1 MLYMT
6 LGCPAMTI
14 TFKTQIILG
23 WYFVK

>member
-6 LGCPAMTI
+6 LGCPAMTL
-14 TFKTQIILG
+14 TFKTQIILS